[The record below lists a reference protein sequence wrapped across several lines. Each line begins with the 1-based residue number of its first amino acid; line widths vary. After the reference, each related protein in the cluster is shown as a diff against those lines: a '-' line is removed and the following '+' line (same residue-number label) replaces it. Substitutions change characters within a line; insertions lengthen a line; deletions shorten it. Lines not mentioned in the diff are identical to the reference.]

1 MKRKGYTEGNFL
13 DLVRDGAV
21 RESKAARV
29 MTRKGEQ
36 WALYFRLG
44 GPASEWH
51 TIRSQRETVRTW
63 AKLDTLAKFADVAG
77 VRLFAV
83 EQ

>member
-1 MKRKGYTEGNFL
+1 MKRKGYEEGNFL
-13 DLVRDGAV
+13 DLVHAGAV

-36 WALYFRLG
+36 WAFYFRLG
-44 GPASEWH
+44 GPTSEWH
-51 TIRSQRETVRTW
+51 TIRSQREPVRTW
-63 AKLDTLAKFADVAG
+63 AKLDTLAEFADKAG